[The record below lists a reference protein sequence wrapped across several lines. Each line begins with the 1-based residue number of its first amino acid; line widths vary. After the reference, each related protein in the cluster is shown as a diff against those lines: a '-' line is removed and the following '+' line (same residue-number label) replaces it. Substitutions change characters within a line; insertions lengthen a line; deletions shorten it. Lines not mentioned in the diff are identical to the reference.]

1 MTHVDRNQVATNQVA
16 KKIYIGTT
24 QGIMDLK
31 N

>member
-1 MTHVDRNQVATNQVA
+1 MWIEIKLPQIKLL